1 MNYVPIEEYVPLE
14 GLSCKEQATRFYKWS
29 KDQEHARKL
38 REAAEDRSFTITKN
52 AADDVYRLLKIS
64 FESEQKEANVS
75 DPDIISAIMA
85 DVINCLHASSL
96 PRKIQTI
103 DKLSVG
109 VEAHS
114 SKHSKTTRKGEL
126 CKLHAHIHIRG
137 KSLDP
142 TDKQFSNFKEEFAR
156 AVSIIFHTN
165 KGIAKTNY
173 GNKKCRWTAMD
184 LKKCGEQPER
194 ILYYPQKFYNK
205 YQGTPYE
212 WCNYISDKYSMSCDG
227 FLDIYGWR
235 EKAGNEWTLSMQH
248 QEKLDEMAKNS
259 DLIGWWA
266 EIYEK
271 LDKIKDPTIYE
282 LIECAVLHYKQKC
295 SRGFSEKE
303 IIERI
308 KTYRLSRE
316 QVDHHQIVSQLCKM
330 Y

>member
-1 MNYVPIEEYVPLE
+1 MSYVPIDDYVPLE
-14 GLSCKEQATRFYKWS
+14 GLSSKEQATRFYKFA
-29 KDQEHARKL
+29 QEQEYARKL
-38 REAAEDRSFTITKN
+38 REAAEERQFTITQN
-52 AADDVYRLLKIS
+52 AADDTYRLLRIS

-85 DVINCLHASSL
+85 DIVKLLHDSL

-114 SKHSKTTRKGEL
+114 SKHTKTTRKGEL

-142 TDKQFSNFKEEFAR
+142 TDSQFTKYKETFAKG
-156 AVSIIFHTN
+156 VSTIFVKN
-165 KGIAKTNY
+165 KGILKTNY
-173 GNKKCRWTAMD
+173 GNKKTSWRNMD

-205 YQGTPYE
+205 YKGTPHE
-212 WCNYISDKYSMSCDG
+212 WCNYINDKYSMSCDG
-227 FLDIYGWR
+227 FLDVYGWR

-248 QEKLDEMAKNS
+248 QEKLDEMSKNS
-259 DLIGWWA
+259 DLIGWWQ

-271 LDKIKDPTIYE
+271 MDKISNPTIYE
-282 LIECAVLHYKQKC
+282 LIETAVLHYKLKC

-316 QVDHHQIVSQLCKM
+316 QVDHHQIVSQLHKM